1 VISHLGKAFQV
12 ELPLRRLFEAP
23 TVFSLAE
30 QIEMAKAKPGLTPW
44 PIERV
49 SRQVELPL
57 SLLSSDYGSSTT
69 RSRLYRYNGPA
80 AVLLQGSLNVAALEQ
95 SINEIVRRHEAL
107 RTCFPVV
114 EGRPVQKIVSALSVS
129 LPVVQRICLK
139 PLRAEVQRL
148 GRSNTQ
154 QPFDLAQAP
163 CCGSPCCG

>member
-1 VISHLGKAFQV
+1 
-12 ELPLRRLFEAP
+12 LFEAP

-30 QIEMAKAKPGLTPW
+30 QIEMAIKAKPGLTPW

-69 RSRLYRYNGPA
+69 RSRLYRHNGPA
-80 AVLLQGSLNVAALEQ
+80 LLLQGSLNVAALEQ

-114 EGRPVQKIVSALSVS
+114 EGRPVQKIVSL
-129 LPVVQRICLK
+129 
-139 PLRAEVQRL
+139 
-148 GRSNTQ
+148 
-154 QPFDLAQAP
+154 
-163 CCGSPCCG
+163 